1 MLIFVEIG
9 PQIQPDTP
17 TPCNFITSSVDNHG
31 QVHQPKPSSHAIPTR
46 LAYENTMA
54 YFLAFTR
61 KRHDMKTLF
70 IILVTVLLPLR
81 GVVVAQNKLSTTK
94 GYVSFFSKAPV
105 ADVDARNEKVKVQMN
120 TSDGEVI
127 VDITMTDFQFKN
139 EKMGRDARKKYLEI
153 NKYPKASFKG
163 KIQGKIDYD
172 KPGSYNATARGKLK
186 IHGVEKDVTEKG
198 TVIVVEGGQV
208 KLKSEF
214 NVTLADYK
222 IKTPKIIGQEMTDE
236 KILVKIEATLRKG
249 GKEIA
254 SKK

>member
-1 MLIFVEIG
+1 
-9 PQIQPDTP
+9 
-17 TPCNFITSSVDNHG
+17 
-31 QVHQPKPSSHAIPTR
+31 
-46 LAYENTMA
+46 
-54 YFLAFTR
+54 
-61 KRHDMKTLF
+61 MKTLF
-70 IILVTVLLPLR
+70 IIVVTVLLPLQ
-81 GVVVAQNKLSTTK
+81 GVVAQNKYTSTK

-105 ADVDARNEKVKVQMN
+105 ADVDAQNEKVKVEMN

-127 VDITMTDFQFKN
+127 FDITMTDFQFKN

-153 NKYPKASFKG
+153 AKHPKAGFKG

-172 KPGSYNATARGKLK
+172 KPGTYNVTATGKLK

-198 TVIVVEGGQV
+198 TVTVVKGGQV

-222 IKTPKIIGQEMTDE
+222 IETPKILGQEMTED
-236 KILVKIEATLRKG
+236 KVLVKIEATLTKG
-249 GKEIA
+249 SKDMA